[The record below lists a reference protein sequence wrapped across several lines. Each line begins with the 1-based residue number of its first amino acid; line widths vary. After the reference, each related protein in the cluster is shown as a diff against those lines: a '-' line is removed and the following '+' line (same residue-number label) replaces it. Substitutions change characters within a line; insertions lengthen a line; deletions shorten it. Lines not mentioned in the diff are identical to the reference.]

1 VRCCCHINRRDLG
14 GALRARNGGGVV
26 AGGPAWCGAGC
37 TLRCSTR
44 GWGPRSGAREAGVS
58 LVSGVRVVGDPW
70 VEIEAVCEVHGGS
83 GRLVI
88 RRDGERIV
96 LDAHAD
102 ECCVITVEGAGM
114 TLLFDVLGE
123 WLG

>member
-44 GWGPRSGAREAGVS
+44 GWGPRSGARQAAVS

-70 VEIEAVCEVHGGS
+70 VEIEAVAWQKQDGS
-83 GRLVI
+83 PGNKLK
-88 RRDGERIV
+88 D
-96 LDAHAD
+96 L
-102 ECCVITVEGAGM
+102 T
-114 TLLFDVLGE
+114 TK
-123 WLG
+123 